1 MANHDQADVTKA
13 VSAGNASAVQP
24 PSTTALNINIDTDN
38 NNINYNITNNNS
50 NNNDKDDA
58 RMTAHDILLSLP
70 GINVH
75 NFRDVMNVVNSLSD
89 LLDMSEESMC
99 QLIGSVN
106 GKKLFAFTNQCH

>member
-13 VSAGNASAVQP
+13 VSAGNA
-24 PSTTALNINIDTDN
+24 TALQLDSSAAFKTDVSN
-38 NNINYNITNNNS
+38 DNS
-50 NNNDKDDA
+50 NNISNNNNNNYNDKEDA
-58 RMTAHDILLSLP
+58 RMIAHDILLSLP

-75 NFRDVMNVVNSLSD
+75 NFRDVMNAVNSLSD

-106 GKKLFAFTNQCH
+106 GKKLFAFIIQYH

>member
-13 VSAGNASAVQP
+13 VSAGNA
-24 PSTTALNINIDTDN
+24 TALQPDSTAALKTNVNNDN
-38 NNINYNITNNNS
+38 NNNIINDNYN
-50 NNNDKDDA
+50 NNNDKEDA
-58 RMTAHDILLSLP
+58 RMIAHDILLSLP

-75 NFRDVMNVVNSLSD
+75 NFRDVMNAVNSLSD

-106 GKKLFAFTNQCH
+106 GKKLFAFIIQYH

>member
-13 VSAGNASAVQP
+13 VSAGNAMTFQLD
-24 PSTTALNINIDTDN
+24 STAALKTNVINDN
-38 NNINYNITNNNS
+38 NNNIINNNNNN
-50 NNNDKDDA
+50 NNNDKEDA
-58 RMTAHDILLSLP
+58 RMIAHDILLSLP

-75 NFRDVMNVVNSLSD
+75 NFRDVMNAVNSLSD

-106 GKKLFAFTNQCH
+106 GKKLFAFIIQYH

>member
-13 VSAGNASAVQP
+13 VSAGNA
-24 PSTTALNINIDTDN
+24 TALQLDSSAAFKTDVSNDNN
-38 NNINYNITNNNS
+38 NNINNNH
-50 NNNDKDDA
+50 NNYNDKEDA
-58 RMTAHDILLSLP
+58 RMIAHDILLSLP

-75 NFRDVMNVVNSLSD
+75 NFRDVMNAGNNLSE

-106 GKKLFAFTNQCH
+106 GKKLFAFIIQNH